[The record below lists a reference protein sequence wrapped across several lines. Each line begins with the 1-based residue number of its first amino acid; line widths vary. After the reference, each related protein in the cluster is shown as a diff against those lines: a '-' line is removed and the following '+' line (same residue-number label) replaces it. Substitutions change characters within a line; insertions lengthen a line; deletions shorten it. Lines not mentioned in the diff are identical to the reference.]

1 MHRFAY
7 HERLANPTQQRIWAM
22 PEGGTAL
29 RVGETMLPCVVHLIQ
44 LGIVPVD
51 ELVKVALVALR
62 RLILDH

>member
-1 MHRFAY
+1 MHRFSY
-7 HERLANPTQQRIWAM
+7 HERLENPTQQHIWAM

-29 RVGETMLPCVVHLIQ
+29 RVGEAMLPCVVHLIQ